1 YGICGE
7 GAVPLQVANLN
18 VGILYMFALA
28 GTGIIGAAIAGW
40 SSDNKFSLLGGLR
53 ASSQLVSYEVAMGL
67 SLVGAFMD
75 YNSVRFDD
83 MVRWQSENA
92 WGIFVQ
98 PLGFVLFL
106 AASIA
111 ENKRVPFD
119 SPEGESEIVAGY
131 FLEYS
136 GMKFG
141 MFMLGEYMELAISS
155 AVLVTIFFGGY
166 ALPFLHRDGITV
178 SIGDTV
184 YWQARLAHAAVVL
197 IGVLAF
203 FGKTWLVCWAQL
215 FIRW

>member
-1 YGICGE
+1 MARIGEITSAGYSPVVPRNGVCAE

-53 ASSQLVSYEVAMGL
+53 ASSQMVSYEVAMGL
-67 SLVGAFMD
+67 SLVGAFMI
-75 YNSVRFDD
+75 YGSVRFPD
-83 MVRWQSENA
+83 MVNWQSEHA

-98 PLGFVLFL
+98 PLAFFLFL

-119 SPEGESEIVAGY
+119 APEGESEIVAGY
-131 FLEYS
+131 YLEYS

-141 MFMLGEYMELAISS
+141 MFMMGEYVEFVFSS
-155 AVLVTIFFGGY
+155 ALMVTLFFGGY
-166 ALPFLHRDGITV
+166 HLPFLHADGISV
-178 SIGDTV
+178 
-184 YWQARLAHAAVVL
+184 A
-197 IGVLAF
+197 
-203 FGKTWLVCWAQL
+203 FGKTVLYDLKMSHLAVSV
-215 FIRW
+215 IH